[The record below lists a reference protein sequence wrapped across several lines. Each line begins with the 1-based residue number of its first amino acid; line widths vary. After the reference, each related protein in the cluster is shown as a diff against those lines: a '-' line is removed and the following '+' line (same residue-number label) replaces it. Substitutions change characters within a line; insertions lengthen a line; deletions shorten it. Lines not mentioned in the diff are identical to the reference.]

1 MKRYNVLNYAVD
13 EKIRVLG
20 ENEVPT
26 LVPSEKLLVL
36 MNGDGAPYFKIQA
49 IKYPIRG
56 SGGIYEESFFQS
68 FVDVT
73 NSRPIP
79 GAKRGHWRANRPES
93 DFYMI
98 GGKLEPNGDG
108 TGTVYF
114 KNYIPPL
121 GDGSDNARF
130 IQDAKAGIV
139 NFSLVS
145 APSYTVDENGVYHF
159 TGTEGYER
167 NDAVEFGTGAMK
179 QQTNADG
186 ESLIESSVRKLREL
200 IKAGEVDR
208 NSKWTPPA
216 EVDKKWFLIENEN
229 EPEDSK
235 ARYSYPY
242 GKDGK
247 VYRSALRSIASRAAQ
262 NDLEDLATLA
272 TEMLAIVDSEGEK
285 MNKEEMLLKLTNMR
299 TNGELTNVELVK
311 AFGLVLENTEEVTRL
326 KTENSALTAKLAQ
339 TETIRVNAFMDKEFG
354 TEGLLR
360 DYAGKQLNSMDPAKV
375 EEFKKDPVALQLAGN
390 QTDITFFGKVDNSNQ
405 IPPAKTVGG
414 VKIVEV

>member
-1 MKRYNVLNYAVD
+1 MKRYKVLNYAVD

-26 LVPSEKLLVL
+26 LIPSEKLLVL
-36 MNGDGAPYFKIQA
+36 TNGDGNPYFKIQA

-145 APSYTVDENGVYHF
+145 APSYTVDENGIYHF

-179 QQTNADG
+179 QQTNSEEETEILDLLKNG
-186 ESLIESSVRKLREL
+186 
-200 IKAGEVDR
+200 
-208 NSKWTPPA
+208 N
-216 EVDKKWFLIENEN
+216 VDKTSPWIECENEDDAIYYREN
-229 EPEDSK
+229 QI
-235 ARYSYPY
+235 
-242 GKDGK
+242 GKSGK
-247 VYRSALRSIASRAAQ
+247 IYRSALRSLAARGP
-262 NDLEDLATLA
+262 ETGA
-272 TEMLAIVDSEGEK
+272 TELLAIMDSKGEK

-299 TNGELTNVELVK
+299 TNGELTNVELAK
-311 AFGLVLENTEEVTRL
+311 AFGLVLENAEEVTRL

-375 EEFKKDPVALQLAGN
+375 EEFKKDPVALQLAGTH
-390 QTDITFFGKVDNSNQ
+390 TDITFFGKVDNSKQ
-405 IPPAKTVGG
+405 TPPAKTVGG